1 MSQVKL
7 GDKNIPFIYQGS
19 ELLYPNPIK
28 DGLVLYYDFKGMKN
42 SDVTKGIAKD
52 LSGNGNNGILYNSA
66 YNTVGSGYND
76 GLHFD
81 GVDDY
86 IEVSNP
92 LKQQELY
99 KQNWTVSVVVNVK
112 NVYTTNAIVR
122 GINRGLDIRKLYNVN
137 KVLNFIS
144 NDSSTYLY
152 SSKTIENNKKY
163 HITYKFNY
171 INRENSI
178 YINGELD
185 SKIIVSENYKPD
197 GMLEILGISAQRN
210 NTIYSLKIYNR
221 ALTDQEIQYNY
232 QLEKERW
239 GL

>member
-7 GDKNIPFIYQGS
+7 GDKNIPFIYQGNN
-19 ELLYPNPIK
+19 LLYPNPVK
-28 DGLVLYYDFKGMKN
+28 DGLVLWYDFKGMKN
-42 SDVTKGIAKD
+42 SDVSKGIARD
-52 LSGNGNNGILYNSA
+52 LSGKGNNGTLYNSA
-66 YNTVGSGYND
+66 YNTVDSGYND

-112 NVYTTNAIVR
+112 NVYTTNSIVR
-122 GINRGLDIRKLYNVN
+122 GINRGLDIRNLSNVN

-144 NDSSTYLY
+144 NDPSVYLY

-171 INRENSI
+171 VNRENFI

-185 SKIIVSENYKPD
+185 SKIIVSENYEPY
-197 GMLEILGISAQRN
+197 GMSGILGISPQRN
-210 NTIYSLKIYNR
+210 NTIYSLNIYNR
-221 ALTDQEIQYNY
+221 ALSDQEIKNNY
-232 QLEKERW
+232 KLEKERW

>member
-7 GDKNIPFIYQGS
+7 GDKNIPFIYQGN
-19 ELLYPNPIK
+19 ELLYPNPVK
-28 DGLVLYYDFKGMKN
+28 DGLVLWYDFKGMKN
-42 SDVTKGIAKD
+42 SDVSKNVARD
-52 LSGNGNNGILYNSA
+52 LSGKGNNGTLYNSA
-66 YNTVGSGYND
+66 YNTVSSGYND

-99 KQNWTVSVVVNVK
+99 KQNWTISVVVNVK
-112 NVYTTNAIVR
+112 NVYATNSIVR
-122 GINRGLDIRKLYNVN
+122 GINRGLDIRGLSNVN

-144 NDSSTYLY
+144 NDPSVYLY

-163 HITYKFNY
+163 HITCKFNY
-171 INRENSI
+171 VNRENSI

-185 SKIIVSENYKPD
+185 SKIIVSENYEPA
-197 GMLEILGISAQRN
+197 GMSGILGISSQRN
-210 NTIYSLKIYNR
+210 NTIYSLNIYNR
-221 ALTDQEIQYNY
+221 ALTDQEIQHNY
-232 QLEKERW
+232 KLKKERW